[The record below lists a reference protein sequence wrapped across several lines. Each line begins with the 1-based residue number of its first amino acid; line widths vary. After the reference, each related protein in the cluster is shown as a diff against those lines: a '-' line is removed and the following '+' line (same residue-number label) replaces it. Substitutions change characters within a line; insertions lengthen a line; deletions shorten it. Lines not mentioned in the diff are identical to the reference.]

1 MENLNNAY
9 IQQFT
14 KKYDNDHILLYTF
27 IDDGENFELWLG
39 IKGYGKM
46 TFLYGGPSENSHE
59 FPLNLDYAVD
69 SETIKELTGED
80 LS

>member
-14 KKYDNDHILLYTF
+14 KKYDNEHTLLYTF
-27 IDDGENFELWLG
+27 IDDGEKWELWLG

-46 TFLYGGPSENSHE
+46 VFLYGGTSKTAHDC
-59 FPLNLDYAVD
+59 PLDLDYGLD
-69 SETIKELTGED
+69 TETIKDIIGEQ
-80 LS
+80 

>member
-14 KKYDNDHILLYTF
+14 KKYDNDHTLLYTF

-39 IKGYGKM
+39 IKGHGKM
-46 TFLYGGPSENSHE
+46 TFLYGGPSENAHE

-69 SETIKELTGED
+69 SNTIKELTGEE
-80 LS
+80 